1 MGYSNVKTDGCNQ
14 RRRLGRSVCLYRM
27 SQFCKLFTLDF
38 MTISPKV
45 LYTGTKGEFELRVG
59 FKVNEVDKEVK

>member
-1 MGYSNVKTDGCNQ
+1 MLKQTVAIKGGGWG
-14 RRRLGRSVCLYRM
+14 GRFACTV

-45 LYTGTKGEFELRVG
+45 LYTGIKGG
-59 FKVNEVDKEVK
+59 

>member
-1 MGYSNVKTDGCNQ
+1 MHSI
-14 RRRLGRSVCLYRM
+14 